1 MADVLRSRLEPIGMQ
16 LVADEHRN
24 LLGFWPGTGELS
36 NEKSMPIDELNCLAE
51 VCAALML
58 AK

>member
-1 MADVLRSRLEPIGMQ
+1 MIPVGYKDI
-16 LVADEHRN
+16 HI
-24 LLGFWPGTGELS
+24 
-36 NEKSMPIDELNCLAE
+36 NEESMPIEELNCLAE